1 MKCIATIN
9 VDLEH
14 SPLGTRSR
22 LAEDLLGEPVLRRTV
37 TRVLAASRLA
47 RVFVLAPQAQAAR
60 VAELLAGLTVSIVP
74 HDGNLP
80 PHAALVRAG
89 RVWGLDGWRGG
100 IGGLCAFD
108 EDINVPL
115 AAAVAAK
122 ADAEAVA
129 SIPAAA
135 AVIDPAMIDAMVDHF
150 ETSSGAFRLAIVQA
164 PPGLGLAVFARALL
178 EELAPSGQP
187 PGALLTYQP
196 SHPGPDITG
205 KPACYRP
212 PAEVV
217 EARGRLLCDTQRS
230 LVRVRDLLADGGGD
244 WDARRVA
251 QCLASREFAHVDA
264 VPEEIEIELTTE
276 EPFSSGSSSHDTGR
290 ARARAAT
297 GDSRSVGSLLHPRG
311 EAVGRRGPISMEAI
325 RSVAAA
331 IAEYDDVRIV
341 LGGFGEPCCHPRF
354 AEICRVLRDSTA
366 AAVAVRTAGEL
377 GDSAVEKA
385 LFETPVDVVEV
396 TLDAATRETYRQI
409 HGVDR
414 FDEVAARLES
424 WLARRISGKQVR
436 PVIVPSFVKAKENLH
451 EMEQFFDRWQQRL
464 GSVLVTGYS
473 HCAGQRPRRAVTS
486 MAPPQRGPCRRVF
499 KRLSILADGRVTT
512 CDQDFAGK
520 QTFGSLADA
529 PLGELWHSACLAAIR
544 SGDHARHPLCPA
556 CDEWHRP

>member
-1 MKCIATIN
+1 MKCVATIN

-22 LAEDLLGEPVLRRTV
+22 LADDLLGEPVLRRTV
-37 TRVLAASRLA
+37 KRVLAASRLA
-47 RVFVLAPQAQAAR
+47 QVYVLAPEAQAAR
-60 VAELLAGLTVSIVP
+60 VAELLAGLTVSMAP
-74 HDGNLP
+74 HHGSLP

-115 AAAVAAK
+115 AAAVAAR

-150 ETSSGAFRLAIVQA
+150 EMSSGAFRLAIAQA
-164 PPGLGLAVFARALL
+164 PPGLGLVVFARALL
-178 EELAPSGQP
+178 EELTPSGQP

-251 QCLASREFAHVDA
+251 QWLASREFVHVDA
-264 VPEEIEIELTTE
+264 VPEEIEIELTTD
-276 EPFSSGSSSHDTGR
+276 EPFLEE
-290 ARARAAT
+290 
-297 GDSRSVGSLLHPRG
+297 SLLRPRG

-366 AAVAVRTAGEL
+366 AALAVRTGGAI

-396 TLDAATRETYRQI
+396 TLDAATRETYHQV

-414 FDEVAARLES
+414 FDEVAARVES
-424 WLARRISGKQVR
+424 WLARRVSSQQVR
-436 PVIVPSFVKAKENLH
+436 PVIVPSFVKARENLH
-451 EMEQFFDRWQQRL
+451 EMEEFFDRWQQRL
-464 GSVLVTGYS
+464 GSALVTGYC

-499 KRLSILADGRVTT
+499 KRLLVLADGRVTT

-520 QTFGSLADA
+520 QTVGSLADA
-529 PLGELWHSACLAAIR
+529 PLGELWQAARLAAIR
-544 SGDHARHPLCPA
+544 SGDHARQPLCPA
-556 CDEWHRP
+556 CEEWHRP

>member
-1 MKCIATIN
+1 MKCVATIN

-22 LAEDLLGEPVLRRTV
+22 LADDLLGEPVLRRTV
-37 TRVLAASRLA
+37 QRVLRSPRIAQ
-47 RVFVLAPQAQAAR
+47 VFVLAPAAQAAR
-60 VAELLAGLTVSIVP
+60 VAELLTGLAISIVP

-100 IGGLCAFD
+100 IGGLCVFD

-115 AAAVAAK
+115 AAAVAEK
-122 ADAEAVA
+122 AAADGVA

-164 PPGLGLAVFARALL
+164 PPGLGLVVFARALL

-187 PGALLTYQP
+187 PGVLLTYQP

-217 EARGRLLCDTQRS
+217 EARGRLLCDTRRS
-230 LVRVRDLLADGGGD
+230 LARVRDLLADGGND
-244 WDARRVA
+244 WDACRVA
-251 QCLASREFAHVDA
+251 RWLADRESAHVDA
-264 VPEEIEIELTTE
+264 VPEEIEIELTTDD
-276 EPFSSGSSSHDTGR
+276 PVLSK
-290 ARARAAT
+290 
-297 GDSRSVGSLLHPRG
+297 SLLHPRG
-311 EAVGRRGPISMEAI
+311 EGIGRRGPISMEAM
-325 RSVAAA
+325 RSVVAA

-354 AEICRVLRDSTA
+354 AEIVRVLRQSSAT
-366 AAVAVRTAGEL
+366 AVAVRTSGAS
-377 GDSAVEKA
+377 GDAAVESA
-385 LFETPVDVVEV
+385 LFETPVDIVEV
-396 TLDAATRETYRQI
+396 TLDAATRETYRQV

-414 FDEVAARLES
+414 FDEISARLES
-424 WLARRISGKQVR
+424 WLARRVSGQQVR
-436 PVIVPSFVKAKENLH
+436 PVIVPSFVKARENLH
-451 EMEQFFDRWQQRL
+451 EMEEFFDRWQQRL
-464 GSVLVTGYS
+464 GSVLVTGYT

-486 MAPPQRGPCRRVF
+486 MAPPQRTPCRRVF
-499 KRLSILADGRVTT
+499 DRLLVLADGRVTT
-512 CDQDFAGK
+512 CDQDFAGR
-520 QTFGSLADA
+520 QTVGSLVDA
-529 PLGELWHSACLAAIR
+529 PLGELWQATRLAAIR
-544 SGDHARHPLCPA
+544 AGDHARQPLCPA